1 MQINHDMQDLQA
13 EVAYRRAAMQ
23 RAVAGSRRRRR
34 PLRRWTRGSDTPATM
49 RTPADG

>member
-13 EVAYRRAAMQ
+13 EAAYRRDAMQ

-34 PLRRWTRGSDTPATM
+34 PVRRWTRVSDTATSL